1 MKRFDKV
8 NPDPTIEEMRAVV
21 CDQKVST
28 LTLHTITITIIV
40 NTIYINIIIIII
52 MVYCRLDQSSW
63 EPGRRTL
70 SCDVL
75 QRSANIFRLFDE
87 TDFHLKKSRFFAG
100 DARVLVREHP
110 CAPLR
115 AQDQE
120 ELDRDPGAVMEDD
133 CGGGDPGAVVEIFLQ
148 DDRGGDAFFNLN
160 VSLCKFY
167 LQAEDSGVGD
177 E

>member
-1 MKRFDKV
+1 MQQFDKV

-21 CDQKVST
+21 CDQKVSN

-40 NTIYINIIIIII
+40 NTIYINVIIIIIT
-52 MVYCRLDQSSW
+52 MVICRLDQSSW

-75 QRSANIFRLFDE
+75 RRSAKIFLLFDE
-87 TDFHLKKSRFFAG
+87 TDFHLKKIPFFAG

-120 ELDRDPGAVMEDD
+120 ELDRDPGAVI
-133 CGGGDPGAVVEIFLQ
+133 EIFLQ

-160 VSLCKFY
+160 ISLCKSY

>member
-21 CDQKVST
+21 CDQKASN
-28 LTLHTITITIIV
+28 LTIHTTTIIV
-40 NTIYINIIIIII
+40 NTIYINVIIIIIT
-52 MVYCRLDQSSW
+52 MVICRLDQSSW

-75 QRSANIFRLFDE
+75 QRSAKIFSLFDE
-87 TDFHLKKSRFFAG
+87 TDFHLKKFRFSAG

-120 ELDRDPGAVMEDD
+120 ELDRDPGAVI
-133 CGGGDPGAVVEIFLQ
+133 EIFLQ
-148 DDRGGDAFFNLN
+148 DDRLIQSECITLQILSAGG
-160 VSLCKFY
+160 
-167 LQAEDSGVGD
+167 G
-177 E
+177 